1 MDRIRT
7 DMSRTRAAGRGIAL
21 GAAAALALLLSPVA
35 AVAQDKAPPN
45 TGPGVKRTTFD
56 NWSLLC
62 QGNNCAAATNAVR
75 AVIVFGYNLADGS
88 LVMQIR
94 LPTDAPEGRPL
105 AIRMHNS
112 GALLQLR
119 VSGCTERYCTAA
131 GAADKTEQ
139 VIQVMSK
146 ETSGTVGYQL
156 AQQMQ
161 LEVFSLKG
169 FNKAIAELRK
179 RKPAKAK

>member
-1 MDRIRT
+1 MNRIRT
-7 DMSRTRAAGRGIAL
+7 DKSRARATGRRVVL
-21 GAAAALALLLSPVA
+21 GAAAALALLLTPVVA
-35 AVAQDKAPPN
+35 GAQDKQPPH
-45 TGPGVKRTTFD
+45 TGPGVKRTTYD

-75 AVIVFGYNLADGS
+75 AVIVFGYNLTDGK

-94 LPTDAPEGRPL
+94 VPKDAPDGRPL
-105 AIRMHNS
+105 AIRLHTS

-119 VSGCTERYCTAA
+119 VGGCNERYCTAA

-146 ETSGTVGYQL
+146 ESSATVGYQL
-156 AQQMQ
+156 GQQMQ
-161 LEVFSLKG
+161 IEVFSLKG

-179 RKPAKAK
+179 RAPKGK